1 MENKNYKLVN
11 GERVEYSQL
20 EFQEYQNRI
29 LNETKTENKI
39 HNDKLL
45 KLKNKISQEIYEVYP
60 IYKQLDIIGRIGG
73 YTDNDFNEMK
83 VFIEEKIK
91 EYRNLK

>member
-11 GERVEYSQL
+11 GERAEYSQL

-39 HNDKLL
+39 NNDKLL
-45 KLKNKISQEIYEVYP
+45 KLKNKISQEIYVTSTVIVP
-60 IYKQLDIIGRIGG
+60 ILQVRKQRP
-73 YTDNDFNEMK
+73 
-83 VFIEEKIK
+83 
-91 EYRNLK
+91 RN